1 MNKIFIRCSSL
12 SKVMGQCKEMITEL
26 QLEALKKYNEKGD
39 DLTTKQKTD
48 RTKLQKKKDNPPVF
62 DLSEGAKTYVRT
74 LVREENF
81 GGRPEIDTNEMKKGT
96 MVEDDV
102 IELYNLVNWTKYK
115 KNEVRLFN
123 DHIQGECDIDSLED
137 DLIIDIKSSW
147 SLNTFPFLPDEINV
161 GGYEWQGR
169 GYMMLYDRSKFKLC
183 YGLVDT
189 PDELL
194 DYEED
199 LTIHHVN
206 KEIEPEIRLTELNF
220 RRCSKKEAQIKHK
233 VNECRKYA
241 TWYYQRIADKHS
253 AN

>member
-1 MNKIFIRCSSL
+1 MNDIFIRCSSL
-12 SKVMGQCKEMITEL
+12 SKIMGQCKESITAS
-26 QLEALKKYNEKGD
+26 QLETLNKYNEKGD
-39 DLTTKQKTD
+39 DLTSKQKSE
-48 RTKLQKKKDNPPVF
+48 RTRLQKKKDNAPKF

-74 LVREENF
+74 LVRESNF
-81 GGRPEIDTNEMKKGT
+81 GGRPNLDTKELRKGT
-96 MVEDDV
+96 LVEDKV
-102 IELYNLVNWTKYK
+102 IELYNSVNWTKYK
-115 KNEVRLFN
+115 KNTVRLFN
-123 DHIQGECDIDSLED
+123 DWLQGDCDIESLEH

-169 GYMMLYDRSKFKLC
+169 GYMMLWDRNNFKLV

-199 LTIHHVN
+199 LTIHHVEE
-206 KEIEPEIRLTELNF
+206 EIEPEIRLTELNF
-220 RRCSKKEAQIKHK
+220 KRCLKKEELIKHK

-241 TWYYQRIADKHS
+241 DWYYTQIVNKYA
-253 AN
+253 A